1 MNQTW
6 ENGKKP
12 NFGPVFC
19 RCDPTLGRKIFVH
32 GFCLDWIVD
41 IVSNYHCNLFK
52 ENL

>member
-19 RCDPTLGRKIFVH
+19 QFFFFMGFATTGYQTLCQII
-32 GFCLDWIVD
+32 IVIYLSKTYD
-41 IVSNYHCNLFK
+41 SN
-52 ENL
+52 